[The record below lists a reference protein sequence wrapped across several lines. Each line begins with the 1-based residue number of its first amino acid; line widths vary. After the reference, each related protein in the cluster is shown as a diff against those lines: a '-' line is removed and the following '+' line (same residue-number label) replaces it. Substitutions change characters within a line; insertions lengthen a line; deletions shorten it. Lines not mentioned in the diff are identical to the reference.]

1 MRVKVIPHIENLR
14 NKDSIW
20 FLDEKI
26 KGFIYQMIIRK
37 DLSILNGSEIFALII
52 IKQYLGNTF
61 NSVGFEELISETI
74 NERQ

>member
-1 MRVKVIPHIENLR
+1 
-14 NKDSIW
+14 
-20 FLDEKI
+20 
-26 KGFIYQMIIRK
+26 MIIRK

-74 NERQ
+74 NERQELFY